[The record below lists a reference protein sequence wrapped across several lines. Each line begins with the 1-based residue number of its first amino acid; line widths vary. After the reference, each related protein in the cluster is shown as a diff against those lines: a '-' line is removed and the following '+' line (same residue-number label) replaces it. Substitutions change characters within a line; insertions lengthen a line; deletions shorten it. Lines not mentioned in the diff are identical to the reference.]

1 MERETILLTS
11 DTSALSS
18 KELAKYLATPLVNII
33 TRFASPWIKEEL
45 IKDVIGGFPNINY
58 NSFDISKTELMKY
71 YNEDPD
77 MFDYLKNYNWEGM
90 KVSFKSDDDFGADPI
105 WRLFTKE
112 QVISTDIKVVKI
124 VFIRRIGKLRDYQ
137 VVTIGNGRKKTIQNI
152 AKAIQVIVKRWIDL
166 VEGIQNI
173 RIGSYDQYYG
183 QSRPVE
189 LDNLKADRIVKNGVL
204 KIYVEIGGIYE
215 KSKYE

>member
-11 DTSALSS
+11 DTSTLSS
-18 KELAKYLATPLVNII
+18 KELAKYLIAPLVNII
-33 TRFASPWIKEEL
+33 TRFTSPWIKEYL
-45 IKDVIGGFPNINY
+45 IKDIIGGFPSINY
-58 NSFDISKTELMKY
+58 NSFDISRTELMKY
-71 YNEDPD
+71 YHEDPD

-105 WRLFTKE
+105 WRLIDRE

-124 VFIRRIGKLRDYQ
+124 VFQRKIGKLRDYQ
-137 VVTIGNGRKKTIQNI
+137 VVTISEKKRKSIMNI
-152 AKAIQVIVKRWIDL
+152 AKAIQVIVNRWVEL
-166 VEGIQNI
+166 VKDIQGL
-173 RIGSYDQYYG
+173 RDYDHYYG
-183 QSRPVE
+183 QSRPIE
-189 LDNLKADRIVKNGVL
+189 LEDLKAERTVKNGVL